1 MSKDTKECMELHP
14 VRKIK
19 EFAIVLTFRQA
30 ARFAPDDMP
39 TSRPSSLANLLAFA
53 IASSAVTVMISSVIE
68 VSKFLGTNPGPT
80 P

>member
-1 MSKDTKECMELHP
+1 MELHP

-39 TSRPSSLANLLAFA
+39 TSRPSSLATLSYAKNSDSVKF
-53 IASSAVTVMISSVIE
+53 SSR
-68 VSKFLGTNPGPT
+68 G
-80 P
+80 